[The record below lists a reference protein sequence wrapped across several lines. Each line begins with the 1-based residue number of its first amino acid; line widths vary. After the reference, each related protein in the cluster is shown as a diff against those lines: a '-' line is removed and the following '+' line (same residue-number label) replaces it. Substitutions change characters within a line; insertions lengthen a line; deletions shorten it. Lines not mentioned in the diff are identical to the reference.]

1 MQVIVLHTETRE
13 LKMNL
18 TALLGKSNVQN
29 FSMTPQLFHILVILA
44 LTSAK
49 AECYDDDNEAGC
61 GQRSGDCDADYGAH
75 AETQVGWRG

>member
-1 MQVIVLHTETRE
+1 M
-13 LKMNL
+13 
-18 TALLGKSNVQN
+18 
-29 FSMTPQLFHILVILA
+29 LVRSRVDFLA
-44 LTSAK
+44 LIALASAK